1 MTFFSN
7 LFSHNDTSSP
17 TSPVSPSS
25 PTSPSTTST
34 ATEKQNAAALKAL
47 IKSHKQALRVE
58 YSRLVL
64 DYKLALE
71 TAAQEHKRARKQA
84 EETLQRRSVEAVRRQ
99 MEVIAG
105 SDEVLRADEKTK
117 GLFVEFQKSWMG
129 AAAGVGEALA
139 DVGTIDGTVG
149 QGVGGGGGEREGGMT
164 MIMHEFGTGTMEIE
178 GFLVQDTYSS
188 SLSVSTDTER
198 DGRVTFNI

>member
-1 MTFFSN
+1 
-7 LFSHNDTSSP
+7 
-17 TSPVSPSS
+17 
-25 PTSPSTTST
+25 
-34 ATEKQNAAALKAL
+34 
-47 IKSHKQALRVE
+47 
-58 YSRLVL
+58 
-64 DYKLALE
+64 
-71 TAAQEHKRARKQA
+71 
-84 EETLQRRSVEAVRRQ
+84 